1 MTHSRRMTNDGMINR
16 SSGVDAV
23 SIQLSRA
30 EVVERPGLAIGMFLL
45 AMIVFTIMDGF
56 SKYVTNG
63 GLAPEVVTMLR
74 YTIAMAILLPVV
86 ILRWE
91 TRPLYTT
98 QPLLHALRGLLLI
111 GSATIFVYALQSL
124 PLETATSIG
133 FVSPMFVTI
142 FSIIFLSEKVGIRR
156 WAAIV
161 VGFSGVVAILRPGT
175 DAFSPAMLLPI
186 LSSCCW
192 AGGLIITRKMRGREK
207 PFTVLIW
214 TTVIGLLFVTPLG
227 ISSWHMPTLEQ
238 WIALLAIACC
248 HMTGQILTIRAF
260 MLGSASMLA
269 PFSYTT
275 IIWATLIGFFA
286 FGSLPDFYTG
296 VGTTILAAAG
306 LYVWHRE
313 RIRQT
318 VLTTPGA
325 SISAIKSKLH
335 DVQK

>member
-1 MTHSRRMTNDGMINR
+1 MADDGLINW
-16 SSGVDAV
+16 SSGVYSV
-23 SIQLSRA
+23 NEQLA
-30 EVVERPGLAIGMFLL
+30 DEVVERPGQAIGMFLL
-45 AMIVFTIMDGF
+45 AMFVFTTMDGF
-56 SKYVTNG
+56 SKYVTNS

-74 YTIAMAILLPVV
+74 YTIATSILLPVV

-91 TRPLYTT
+91 KRPLSTS
-98 QPLLHALRGLLLI
+98 QPFLHLLRGLLLI

-124 PLETATSIG
+124 PLETATAIS

-156 WAAIV
+156 WAAIII
-161 VGFSGVVAILRPGT
+161 GFSGVVAILRPGT
-175 DAFSPAMLLPI
+175 EAFSPAMLLPI

-238 WIALLAIACC
+238 WSALLVIACC

-325 SISAIKSKLH
+325 SIAAIKSKMH
-335 DVQK
+335 DAQK